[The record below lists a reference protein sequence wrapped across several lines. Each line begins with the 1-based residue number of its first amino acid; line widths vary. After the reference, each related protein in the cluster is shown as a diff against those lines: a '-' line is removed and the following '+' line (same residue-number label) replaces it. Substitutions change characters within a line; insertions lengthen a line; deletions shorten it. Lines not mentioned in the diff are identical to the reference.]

1 MKVFIKLLLLLTF
14 AGHVVAQQPAK
25 GLTVGITLHPYYSYV
40 ANVIGDKGRVLPLID
55 SGFNPHNYRLNPA
68 DINRLNQLD
77 ALVVNGIGHDEFVM
91 FAVDRVN
98 PPNLTMIYANKDVPL
113 LGHGDKSNPHTFVS
127 IDASIRQ
134 VYSIA
139 KALGKLD
146 PVNAKYFSKNKKIIL
161 NDLSPIYEKSGV
173 SERPDIW
180 VVTGTMNI
188 VNKIFELIESCK
200 KEVLIAIPKAG
211 EGLVKQALPK
221 LRQLNEKGVKIT
233 ILTSDKF
240 DKEVTKGL
248 NRLATL
254 KSKKGLFGGGI
265 IADKQYVVILL
276 GPEISHS
283 STSEIV
289 AICTDHVG
297 LSSFASEYFE
307 YLLKDATE
315 IK

>member
-1 MKVFIKLLLLLTF
+1 
-14 AGHVVAQQPAK
+14 
-25 GLTVGITLHPYYSYV
+25 
-40 ANVIGDKGRVLPLID
+40 
-55 SGFNPHNYRLNPA
+55 
-68 DINRLNQLD
+68 
-77 ALVVNGIGHDEFVM
+77 
-91 FAVDRVN
+91 
-98 PPNLTMIYANKDVPL
+98 
-113 LGHGDKSNPHTFVS
+113 
-127 IDASIRQ
+127 
-134 VYSIA
+134 
-139 KALGKLD
+139 
-146 PVNAKYFSKNKKIIL
+146 
-161 NDLSPIYEKSGV
+161 
-173 SERPDIW
+173 
-180 VVTGTMNI
+180 MNI
-188 VNKIFELIESCK
+188 ANKIFELIESCK
-200 KEVLIAIPKAG
+200 REVLIAIPKAG

-240 DKEVTKGL
+240 DKEATKGL

-254 KSKKGLFGGGI
+254 KIKKGLFGGGI
-265 IADKQYVVILL
+265 ITDKQYVVILL